1 MPHRLPSVQPPAI
14 AVGFVSP
21 ALEALERLE
30 TGIAWG
36 LPRFD
41 ATEER
46 LEGQIQPLERQLGR
60 LGIEPAYRVIL
71 GTQLR

>member
-1 MPHRLPSVQPPAI
+1 MPMPHLLPSIKPPAI

-30 TGIAWG
+30 AGIAG
-36 LPRFD
+36 GFPRFD

-46 LEGQIQPLERQLGR
+46 LERQIKPLERQL
-60 LGIEPAYRVIL
+60 
-71 GTQLR
+71 